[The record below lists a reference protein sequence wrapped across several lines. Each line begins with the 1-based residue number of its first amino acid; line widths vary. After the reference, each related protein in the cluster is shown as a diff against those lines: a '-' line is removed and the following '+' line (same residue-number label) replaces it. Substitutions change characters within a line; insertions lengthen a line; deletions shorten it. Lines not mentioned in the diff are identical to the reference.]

1 MELIN
6 CVICNKLRKP
16 TFVDSENICCYCK
29 ATQKRKETC
38 LKKYGVENIRQ
49 NSEAKEKAKKTCLEN
64 YGVEHSFQSEK
75 VKEKIKQTNLE
86 KYGVENPLQ
95 SKTVLEKRNETFLEK
110 YNGKNSFQSNQIREK
125 IKQKLIQKYGVDN
138 PLKSTKIQKKKE
150 QTCFEKYGKS
160 NPLSCKD
167 IQEKVKQTTL
177 QKYGVEFY
185 AQTQEAQKHRKSR
198 YFFDNIYFDSKP
210 ELAFYIYQK
219 DQNKNI
225 SRYSGQGFEYY
236 NNEQKHLYFPD
247 FEITEDGKKVFY
259 EIKGNQFIGE
269 NGVWQNPF
277 DESKNN
283 LYEAKHQC
291 VLENNVIIIDSTQYQ
306 KYLKYIFETYGN
318 EIYEKSKIR
327 RT

>member
-247 FEITEDGKKVFY
+247 FEVIDKSGKSIFY
-259 EIKGNQFIGE
+259 EIKGSQFLAE
-269 NGVWQNPF
+269 NNKWCNPF
-277 DESKNN
+277 DHNQDE
-283 LYEAKHQC
+283 LYEMKHQC
-291 VLENNVIIIDSTQYQ
+291 ALKNNVQIIYDYQ
-306 KYLKYIFETYGN
+306 KYINYVKQKYGKDFYRRVSL
-318 EIYEKSKIR
+318 EK
-327 RT
+327 